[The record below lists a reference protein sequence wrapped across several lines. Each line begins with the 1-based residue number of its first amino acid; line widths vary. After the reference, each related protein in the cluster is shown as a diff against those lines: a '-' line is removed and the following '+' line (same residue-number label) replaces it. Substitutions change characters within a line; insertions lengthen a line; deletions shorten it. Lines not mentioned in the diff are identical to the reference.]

1 MKILSIRTFILNEK
15 GNTESA
21 LVLIPLLTLFLVASQ
36 ITIAIH
42 GRNMTKIS
50 AQDGASTRAIS
61 GNFDKTDTFIHIK
74 SPDPHQNL
82 DLLISHKKRVLA
94 HIMPGLENI
103 LRSKKKIDVTGVAIV
118 ENLR

>member
-1 MKILSIRTFILNEK
+1 MKVSTIKSLILSGK

-21 LVLIPLLTLFLVASQ
+21 LVLIPLLTIFLVASQ

-61 GNFDKTDTFIHIK
+61 GDFDETDTFLHIE

-82 DLLISHKKRVLA
+82 DLLISHKKGLLP
-94 HIMPGLENI
+94 HIVPGLEKI
-103 LRSKKKIDVTGVAIV
+103 MGSEKEIDVTGVAIV
-118 ENLR
+118 ENQR